1 MICFPIFI
9 QDLTFQTHLTNIP
22 NLSITY
28 KMAQKQAVHFG
39 GGNIGRGFVA
49 EFLHNSGYHVTFLDV
64 VDQLIDNLQKTPSYT
79 VTEIGEEGKKEF
91 VIDNFKAIN
100 SKTNE
105 ADAVDALAD
114 ADVITCAVGPNILK
128 FIAPVI
134 AKALNKRTKSSPA
147 AVIACENMVGGTDAL
162 KGFIEGHLSDETKAK
177 LPEVA
182 RFANSAIDRIVPHQP
197 EGSGLNVLI
206 EEFYEWCVE
215 EKPFEPAGPP
225 PIKNVH
231 FVSDLKPYI
240 ERKLFTVNTSHAT
253 AAYYGTYK
261 GIPTI
266 DKSVNDPEIHEKV
279 RAALKNTAN
288 LIVKVHGVS
297 EKEQNDYV
305 EAIIKRISNPALEDK
320 VERVGRAPLRKLGR
334 KERFINP
341 ASQLEGIGE
350 SYDGLLG
357 PIEMAFRFQNIPGD
371 EESAELAKILK
382 ENSAE
387 DVVKKICGLESG
399 KLYNDVVAIVKKV
412 QG

>member
-1 MICFPIFI
+1 MR
-9 QDLTFQTHLTNIP
+9 LHEANIAH
-22 NLSITY
+22 S
-28 KMAQKQAVHFG
+28 
-39 GGNIGRGFVA
+39 GFVA
-49 EFLHNSGYHVTFLDV
+49 EFLHNSGYEVVFLDV
-64 VDQLIDNLQKTPSYT
+64 VDSLINQLQAAPSYT
-79 VTEIGEEGKKEF
+79 VTEIGDDGQKTFTIK
-91 VIDNFKAIN
+91 NYRAIN

-105 ADAVDALAD
+105 ADAIKEIES

-134 AKALNKRTKSSPA
+134 AKGLNGRSKETPA

-162 KGFIEGHLSDETKAK
+162 KGFIENGLNDETKANLSSK
-177 LPEVA
+177 A
-182 RFANSAIDRIVPHQP
+182 RFANSAIDRIVPTQP

-206 EEFYEWCVE
+206 EKFYEWCVE
-215 EKPFEPAGPP
+215 SKPFDGVGNP
-225 PIKNVH
+225 PIQGVH

-279 RAALKNTAN
+279 RAALENTAN
-288 LIVKVHGVS
+288 LIVKAHGV
-297 EKEQNDYV
+297 EAKEQQDYV
-305 EAIIKRISNPALEDK
+305 EAIIKRISNPALEDV
-320 VERVGRAPLRKLGR
+320 VERVGRAPIRKLGR

-350 SYDGLLG
+350 DYSGLLG
-357 PIEMAFRFQNIPGD
+357 PIEMAFRFQNIKGD
-371 EESAELAKILK
+371 EESAELAKIMK

-387 DVVKKICGLESG
+387 DVVKKVTGLESG
-399 KLYNDVVAIVKKV
+399 KLYDDVVAIVKKV

>member
-1 MICFPIFI
+1 MSQIKANKP
-9 QDLTFQTHLTNIP
+9 T
-22 NLSITY
+22 
-28 KMAQKQAVHFG
+28 
-39 GGNIGRGFVA
+39 RGFVA
-49 EFLHNSGYHVTFLDV
+49 EFLHNSGYEVVFLDV
-64 VDQLIDNLQKTPSYT
+64 VDSLINNLQATPSYT
-79 VTEIGEEGKKEF
+79 VTEIGDDGQKVF
-91 VIDNFKAIN
+91 TIDNYRAIN

-105 ADAVDALAD
+105 ADAVKEIES
-114 ADVITCAVGPNILK
+114 ADVVTCAVGPNILK

-134 AKALNKRTKSSPA
+134 AKGLNGRSKDTPV

-162 KGFIEGHLSDETKAK
+162 KGFIEGYLLDETKAK
-177 LPEVA
+177 LPSVA
-182 RFANSAIDRIVPHQP
+182 RFANSAIDRIVPNQP
-197 EGSGLNVLI
+197 DGSGLNVLI
-206 EEFYEWCVE
+206 EKFFEWCVE
-215 EKPFEPAGPP
+215 VKPFDGVGAPD
-225 PIKNVH
+225 IKGVH
-231 FVSDLKPYI
+231 FVDDLKPYI

-279 RAALKNTAN
+279 RAALKDTAK
-288 LIVKVHGVS
+288 LITKVHGVAA
-297 EKEQNDYV
+297 KDQNDYV

-320 VERVGRAPLRKLGR
+320 VERVGRAPLRKLSR

-341 ASQLEGIGE
+341 ASQLADLGE

-371 EESAELAKILK
+371 DESAELAKILK

-387 DVVKKICGLESG
+387 DVVKKVTGLESG
-399 KLYNDVVAIVKKV
+399 KLYDDVVAIVKKV